1 MKEQKLVI
9 TGMGAVT
16 PIGIGVDAYWS
27 ALVEGQ
33 CGVGKITRFDASE
46 LPVQIAAELKDFDP
60 ATYMP
65 KTLARTM
72 DPFMQFAFVAA
83 EEALKNSELS
93 IESESDRI
101 GIVMG
106 TAMDGVTTVAQT
118 QAAFDTGKRV
128 GPRFVPMTIGNI
140 AAAQISIAHG
150 IHGPSLTL
158 NTACSA
164 GGDAIM
170 TAAMLLRSGEA
181 DAVLAV
187 GGESILCPIVVSG
200 LSQAKAL
207 SRRNDDPEQACRPFD
222 LDRDGFV
229 IGEGGGALLIE
240 TEEHALARGAKIH
253 AVLAGYANTS
263 DAHHV
268 TAPCPDGEGASR
280 CMKLALKRAGMQP
293 SDIGYINAHGTSTPL
308 GDKAETLAVK
318 AVFGGREL
326 YFTEHGNFDI
336 LDYKYAQQQGWI
348 PEDYRVFWGYE
359 DKRLFQFAKD
369 RLLELADGESPFNLT
384 LLTVDTHFEDGYKC
398 ELCPDTFGDDQ
409 YSNVMACSSRQ
420 IADFISWIQ
429 QQSFYEN
436 TTIVL
441 SGDHPTMDVDFC
453 EDVDEDYT
461 RKVYTAYI
469 NPAVEKEV
477 SDRRNFTTFDNLQTC
492 HE

>member
-1 MKEQKLVI
+1 M
-9 TGMGAVT
+9 
-16 PIGIGVDAYWS
+16 
-27 ALVEGQ
+27 
-33 CGVGKITRFDASE
+33 
-46 LPVQIAAELKDFDP
+46 P
-60 ATYMP
+60 ATVHAEDEP
-65 KTLARTM
+65 RPRVCGIAQSSTM
-72 DPFMQFAFVAA
+72 VKP
-83 EEALKNSELS
+83 
-93 IESESDRI
+93 ESDRI

-222 LDRDGFV
+222 IDRDGFV

-280 CMKLALKRAGMQP
+280 CMKLALKKAGMQP

-318 AVFGGREL
+318 AVFGGRESAPPMSSTKSATGHL
-326 YFTEHGNFDI
+326 MGAGGLTEAIACIKAIEEGVLPPTLHLAKPDPECD
-336 LDYKYAQQQGWI
+336 LDYVPNTARKAEINAAMSNSLGFCGQNSSLI
-348 PEDYRVFWGYE
+348 VARYE
-359 DKRLFQFAKD
+359 KQ
-369 RLLELADGESPFNLT
+369 
-384 LLTVDTHFEDGYKC
+384 
-398 ELCPDTFGDDQ
+398 
-409 YSNVMACSSRQ
+409 
-420 IADFISWIQ
+420 
-429 QQSFYEN
+429 
-436 TTIVL
+436 
-441 SGDHPTMDVDFC
+441 
-453 EDVDEDYT
+453 
-461 RKVYTAYI
+461 
-469 NPAVEKEV
+469 
-477 SDRRNFTTFDNLQTC
+477 
-492 HE
+492 

>member
-1 MKEQKLVI
+1 
-9 TGMGAVT
+9 
-16 PIGIGVDAYWS
+16 
-27 ALVEGQ
+27 
-33 CGVGKITRFDASE
+33 
-46 LPVQIAAELKDFDP
+46 
-60 ATYMP
+60 
-65 KTLARTM
+65 
-72 DPFMQFAFVAA
+72 
-83 EEALKNSELS
+83 
-93 IESESDRI
+93 
-101 GIVMG
+101 MG

-222 LDRDGFV
+222 IDRDGFV

-280 CMKLALKRAGMQP
+280 CMKLALKKAGMQP

-318 AVFGGREL
+318 TVFGGRESAPPMSSTKSATGHL
-326 YFTEHGNFDI
+326 MGAGGLTEAIACIKAIEEGVLPPTLHLAKPDPECD
-336 LDYKYAQQQGWI
+336 LDYVPNTARKAEINAAMSNSLGFGGQNSSLI
-348 PEDYRVFWGYE
+348 VARYE
-359 DKRLFQFAKD
+359 KQ
-369 RLLELADGESPFNLT
+369 
-384 LLTVDTHFEDGYKC
+384 
-398 ELCPDTFGDDQ
+398 
-409 YSNVMACSSRQ
+409 
-420 IADFISWIQ
+420 
-429 QQSFYEN
+429 
-436 TTIVL
+436 
-441 SGDHPTMDVDFC
+441 
-453 EDVDEDYT
+453 
-461 RKVYTAYI
+461 
-469 NPAVEKEV
+469 
-477 SDRRNFTTFDNLQTC
+477 
-492 HE
+492 